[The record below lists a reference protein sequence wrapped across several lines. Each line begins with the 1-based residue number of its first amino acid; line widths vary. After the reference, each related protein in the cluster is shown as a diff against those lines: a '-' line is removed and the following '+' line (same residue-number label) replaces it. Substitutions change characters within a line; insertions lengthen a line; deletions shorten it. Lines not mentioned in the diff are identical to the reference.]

1 MANLLK
7 WAAAWT
13 SRGTVLTTELNA
25 LGNGAYSALGP
36 SYDNTTNLNQ
46 TGYLDIVLASLA
58 PTTGA
63 YLQAFLAQSLDGTN
77 YDDAPSATNPG
88 YGMQNA
94 ASSVTTG
101 AAAKRLMIGPFIIP
115 PGKMKF
121 ALLNKTGVSLGAT
134 TNTATLYTA
143 DDTTNG

>member
-25 LGNGAYSALGP
+25 LANGAYSAVGTA
-36 SYDNTTNLNQ
+36 YDNTSNLNQ
-46 TGYLDIVLASLA
+46 TGYVEVNLASLT
-58 PTTGA
+58 PTAGA
-63 YLQAFLAQSLDGTN
+63 YLQLFMVQSLDGTN
-77 YDDAPSATNPG
+77 YEDAPSATNPG
-88 YGMQNA
+88 YGAQNVA
-94 ASSVTTG
+94 ASLATG
-101 AAAKRLMIGPFIIP
+101 AATKRVSLGPFVIP

-121 ALLNKTGVSLGAT
+121 VLLNKSNVALAAT

-143 DDTTNG
+143 DQTVNG